1 MTRNDPPAI
10 VATGVRRRFGP
21 LEALKGV
28 DLAVEEGSSI
38 ALFGSNGAGKT
49 TLLRVLA
56 GLLRPTGG
64 RVELFGVPLPGSPQ
78 LRRRLGVVA
87 HDSFLYP
94 DLSAL
99 ENLRY
104 YARLYGV
111 TDARR
116 PSELLAS
123 FGLAAAASRPVRTYS
138 RGMLQRVSL
147 ARAILH
153 RPDLLLLDEPF
164 AGLDPGVSALLERT
178 LLSLH
183 AAGATIVFSSHDLE
197 GGLRVGQRAVIMGG
211 GQIVWD
217 SGTASPSLDETRD
230 AYERTY
236 ARTATVR

>member
-1 MTRNDPPAI
+1 MTRSDPPAI
-10 VATGVRRRFGP
+10 VATAVKRRFGP

-28 DLAVEEGSSI
+28 DLAVEAGSSI

-78 LRRRLGVVA
+78 LRRRVGVVA
-87 HDSFLYP
+87 HESFLYP
-94 DLSAL
+94 DLSAV

-111 TDARR
+111 ADEHRA
-116 PSELLAS
+116 SELLAS
-123 FGLAAAASRPVRTYS
+123 FGLEAAAARPVRTYS

-164 AGLDPGVSALLERT
+164 AGLDPAVSGLLERT

-183 AAGATIVFSSHDLE
+183 AAGATIAFSSHDLE
-197 GGLRVGQRAVIMGG
+197 GGLRVAERAVIMCDGR
-211 GQIVWD
+211 IAWD
-217 SGTASPSLDETRD
+217 SGDVRPSVDEIRD
-230 AYERTY
+230 AYERTST
-236 ARTATVR
+236 RI